1 MPEGGECAL
10 VVVPG
15 GSEVGTSTVGRV
27 QTPSRLGGG
36 GSREGQD
43 THTHTFAC
51 THTHKHK
58 HTNMTQKGNGT
69 NMVRKKGLRYV

>member
-1 MPEGGECAL
+1 MPERGECGL

-15 GSEVGTSTVGRV
+15 GSEVGPSTVRRV

-43 THTHTFAC
+43 THTHTN
-51 THTHKHK
+51 T
-58 HTNMTQKGNGT
+58 TQRGNGT
-69 NMVRKKGLRYV
+69 NMVRKKGLRNM

>member
-1 MPEGGECAL
+1 MPERGECGL

-15 GSEVGTSTVGRV
+15 GSEVGPSTVRRV

-43 THTHTFAC
+43 THTHKHDTEGQW
-51 THTHKHK
+51 HKYGEEKGTEKYVNMQHK
-58 HTNMTQKGNGT
+58 QG
-69 NMVRKKGLRYV
+69 VL